1 MKGTSPAGAGKEGV
15 LGGAPG
21 RSVLGRRSRGKQT
34 KAGLRGARD
43 TLGPS
48 IHLKEGGP
56 KDAEVRS

>member
-1 MKGTSPAGAGKEGV
+1 M
-15 LGGAPG
+15 
-21 RSVLGRRSRGKQT
+21 LGRRSREKQT

-56 KDAEVRS
+56 KDGEVRNILCVSREAGNREI